1 MEERNEREE
10 MLLVWCYFVAQFP
23 LLHEAQQ
30 MSLRMKNVL
39 EGILF
44 IQPLVLSKE
53 LCCLLPPGLL
63 ALKVNLSWILS
74 KYFIIYLPLNNG
86 AK

>member
-30 MSLRMKNVL
+30 MSLRMKNAL

-44 IQPLVLSKE
+44 IQPPVLSKK

-63 ALKVNLSWILS
+63 ALKVNLSCILS
-74 KYFIIYLPLNNG
+74 KCFIIYLPLNNG